1 MVEYWSE
8 NHLAKRKTGE
18 KFDQPDVL
26 ISASGNNF
34 DYLWFGKSLF
44 TNL

>member
-18 KFDQPDVL
+18 KLDQPNVM
-26 ISASGNNF
+26 ISVSGNNF
-34 DYLWFGKSLF
+34 DYLWFGESF
-44 TNL
+44 IR